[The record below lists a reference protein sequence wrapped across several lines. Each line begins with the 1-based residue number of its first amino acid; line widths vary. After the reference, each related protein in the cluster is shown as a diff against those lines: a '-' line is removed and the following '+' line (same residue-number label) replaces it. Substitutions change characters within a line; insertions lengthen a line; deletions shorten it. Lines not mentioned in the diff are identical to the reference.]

1 MMIEE
6 QINLTKLLQQAKNIG
21 LIDSNLTIICVN
33 CKAIFPK
40 EYGTCPQ
47 CQTDHSF
54 DTTNFNITVN
64 WE

>member
-6 QINLTKLLQQAKNIG
+6 QQNLMKLLHQAKDLG
-21 LIDSNLTIICVN
+21 LIDSNLAITCVN

-40 EYGTCPQ
+40 EYGNCPQ
-47 CQTDHSF
+47 CQTEQSF
-54 DTTNFNITVN
+54 DTTNFDITVN